1 MTMNNDKDLT
11 IRTIQGFDV
20 LLERY
25 LIILIYE
32 ANA

>member
-1 MTMNNDKDLT
+1 MKMNDNKDLT

-20 LLERY
+20 LLEKY
-25 LIILIYE
+25 LIMLIYE